1 MWWMTARAGALVLEP
16 RAGRQI
22 EGEEGRED
30 GWGRRQGRPFSG
42 LAHLLSRG
50 AKCEGDIV
58 TMLDEEVGRT
68 HVRQIEEHC
77 FLFK

>member
-30 GWGRRQGRPFSG
+30 GWGRRQGR
-42 LAHLLSRG
+42 
-50 AKCEGDIV
+50 
-58 TMLDEEVGRT
+58 
-68 HVRQIEEHC
+68 
-77 FLFK
+77 LFFRAWPICYHAERSATAT